1 MFVLHVHSQHIK
13 LFKLFSLTLSDSLSL
28 SLTLSLSLSISLS
41 LWMYGNMMKIIL
53 NCNFKPHMI
62 IISGLEPNNSCS
74 LGFLLF
80 EVI

>member
-28 SLTLSLSLSISLS
+28 SLSLS